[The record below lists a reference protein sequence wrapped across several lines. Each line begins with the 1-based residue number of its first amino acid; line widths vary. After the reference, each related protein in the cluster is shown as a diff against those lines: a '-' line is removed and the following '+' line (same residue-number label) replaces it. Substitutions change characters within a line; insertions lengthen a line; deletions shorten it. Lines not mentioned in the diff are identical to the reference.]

1 MVEKASFRNAQHEP
15 AITLINMLLSHLEN
29 KMQDNLLSAEALAP
43 GRVEPQVYSEKGIQ
57 EFGIYKLICG
67 GLIFI
72 GLTVG
77 IFWYQFSEIPAGNR
91 PPIWNQ
97 LQWGYLFWLLL
108 VLPIDTFAA
117 GLRIWVIGRTLQPG
131 VSLWTCLKAEWANLG
146 LAMLTPSQ
154 TGGGVGQIYM
164 LSRGG
169 LKLGTALTV
178 SLISFLGSMVV
189 LLFMGIHSLLI
200 AKVDCLVVF
209 FQGALFIFSLMVALL
224 IFVLCWPGSL
234 HFVISGICRGIRKIG
249 SQKYSRKNISLPQNS
264 RIIRLTNHL
273 HNFSEKLV
281 ELCYMHQ
288 VNMRR
293 FFSQNKTSFVWVCL
307 LSFVFMLA
315 RSIMAFLCLRFLGI
329 EASSLGD
336 ILETQ
341 LNLIFLIYFAPT
353 PGSSGLAEGA
363 SMLMMDSAIPAG
375 LAPYYNLLWRCST
388 LYLPAIAGLLFLLW
402 TIMKDTRQVVSR
414 KYKK

>member
-1 MVEKASFRNAQHEP
+1 MHNDS
-15 AITLINMLLSHLEN
+15 LLS
-29 KMQDNLLSAEALAP
+29 DALTP
-43 GRVEPQVYSEKGIQ
+43 GQTEPQALSENGIK
-57 EFGIYKLICG
+57 EFGIYKLVCG

-72 GLTVG
+72 GLTMG

-91 PPIWNQ
+91 SPIWNQ
-97 LQWGYLFWLLL
+97 LQWRYLFWLLL
-108 VLPIDTFAA
+108 FLPIDTFAA
-117 GLRIWVIGRTLQPG
+117 GLRIWVISRVLQPG

-154 TGGGVGQIYM
+154 TGGGFGQIYM

-189 LLFMGIHSLLI
+189 LLFMGIYSLLI
-200 AKVDCLVVF
+200 AKVDHLVGF
-209 FQGALFIFSLMVALL
+209 FQGALLIFFLIFALL

-234 HFVISGICRGIRKIG
+234 RFVISGICKGIQKICSRKH
-249 SQKYSRKNISLPQNS
+249 SRKNICLPPNS
-264 RIIRLTNHL
+264 HIKRLMNHL
-273 HNFSEKLV
+273 HNFSEKLID
-281 ELCYMHQ
+281 LCYMHQ

-293 FFSQNKTSFVWVCL
+293 LFSHNKASFLWVCL
-307 LSFVFMLA
+307 LSIVFMLA

-336 ILETQ
+336 VLETQ

-363 SMLMMDSAIPAG
+363 SMLMMDGAMPTG
-375 LAPYYNLLWRCST
+375 FVPYYNLLWRCST
-388 LYLPAIAGLLFLLW
+388 LYLPAMAGLLFLAW
-402 TIMKDTRQVVSR
+402 AIMQDAR
-414 KYKK
+414 KIVGRR